1 MVCGKISIIACYM
14 QEVLM
19 SVSLVRAKFS
29 QVPLFAQLHNNP
41 RWADLSFDVQQ
52 KILRLLTQLLRQH
65 RGRSTV
71 TEMAEEAS
79 DE

>member
-1 MVCGKISIIACYM
+1 
-14 QEVLM
+14 M
-19 SVSLVRAKFS
+19 SVSLVPVKSS
-29 QVPLFAQLHNNP
+29 QLPLFARPHNNP

-65 RGRSTV
+65 RGRSIV
-71 TEMAEEAS
+71 TGTAEESS

>member
-1 MVCGKISIIACYM
+1 
-14 QEVLM
+14 M
-19 SVSLVRAKFS
+19 SVSLVRVKSS
-29 QVPLFAQLHNNP
+29 QLPLFARPHNNP
-41 RWADLSFDVQQ
+41 CWAELSFDVQQ

-71 TEMAEEAS
+71 RGMAEEAS